1 MMPMF
6 SAVDLHSRRR
16 TLVRKLATPLGLVSL
31 AVVLMGAGVAASAPG
46 NGAAP
51 HIFTDS
57 GMTLRLTS
65 TMPGVTFTGSTLMC
79 PPMSVTTSSGVNHS
93 ACEFTIES
101 TGSIVPGTIAVNMSV
116 TGITA
121 AQVSGHK
128 FAIDPNPGPLVYL
141 ATTSQTIS
149 TFTGAQLPVTVHPG
163 VAWGADVGNALDNS
177 DLGATIVVTYT
188 VVAEALEGATGRPTA
203 APTSTP
209 FESFAGETAIAVHTS
224 TPPPTSSGSDSSSN
238 EPAPLFPLLICFLL
252 AAIGLAAA
260 EFQRRSVPR
269 RQRAPERPS

>member
-1 MMPMF
+1 M
-6 SAVDLHSRRR
+6 
-16 TLVRKLATPLGLVSL
+16 RKLATPFGLVSV

-51 HIFTDS
+51 HIVTDS

-65 TMPGVTFTGSTLMC
+65 TMPGVTFTGSTLVC
-79 PPMSVTTSSGVNHS
+79 PPMLITTSSGVSHT

-101 TGSIVPGTIAVNMSV
+101 TGSVVPGTIAVNMSV

-141 ATTSQTIS
+141 ATTWQTIS
-149 TFTGAQLPVTVHPG
+149 TFTGAQLPVTVDPS
-163 VAWGADVGNALDNS
+163 VAWGANVGNALDNS

-188 VVAEALEGATGRPTA
+188 VVAEAFEGATGRPTA
-203 APTSTP
+203 APTSAP
-209 FESFAGETAIAVHTS
+209 FESFAGETATPGHTS
-224 TPPPTSSGSDSSSN
+224 TPPPTSSGGDSSTNGST
-238 EPAPLFPLLICFLL
+238 ALFALVTCFLL
-252 AAIGLAAA
+252 AAIGIAAA

-269 RQRAPERPS
+269 RPRAPERPS